1 MLFDFLE
8 KIFRFFVYKVF
19 RLKFSEEQY
28 AKIWQFV
35 MYATVG
41 LSNTVVSYVVYIF
54 FLKVVGLEKVRF
66 GLEASNFLGFSISVV
81 NACYWSNKYVFK
93 AEEGVKRSWWKIFIK
108 TYIAYALFGLVIHTA
123 LLKLFVEKWGIANWL
138 APIIL
143 VFIITPMNFI
153 ANKFWAYKDKKE
165 EPIPNG
171 EDSTQQ
177 A

>member
-19 RLKFSEEQY
+19 RLKFTEEQY

-41 LSNTVVSYVVYIF
+41 LSNTVVSYVF
-54 FLKVVGLEKVRF
+54 FELFRNVFGLGLEI
-66 GLEASNFLGFSISVV
+66 SNFLGFTISVF

-93 AEEGVKRSWWKIFIK
+93 PEEGVKRSWWKTFIK
-108 TYIAYALFGLVIHTA
+108 TYIAYAMFGLVIHTA
-123 LLKLFVEKWGIANWL
+123 LLKLFVEKWGISDWI

-165 EPIPNG
+165 EPVCDG